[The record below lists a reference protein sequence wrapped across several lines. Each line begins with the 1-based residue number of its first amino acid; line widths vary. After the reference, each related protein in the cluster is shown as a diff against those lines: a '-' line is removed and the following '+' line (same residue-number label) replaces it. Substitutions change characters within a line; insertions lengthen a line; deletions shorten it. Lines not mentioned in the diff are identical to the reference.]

1 VRFASK
7 GATPWAPA
15 ISIVYRRVQHVR
27 RCLRLLLERVFA
39 RVRRQDDGG
48 VHSPRHGLR
57 CDLSNG
63 GRLHGAG
70 MQGTSVTCVRTYAR
84 HAARSVRGIRS
95 PTAKLVRRRADA
107 VPRSVGESPVHLKS
121 TIKPPEQGR
130 PMVCRREPG
139 SRFVSNGDYVK
150 NA

>member
-1 VRFASK
+1 
-7 GATPWAPA
+7 
-15 ISIVYRRVQHVR
+15 
-27 RCLRLLLERVFA
+27 
-39 RVRRQDDGG
+39 
-48 VHSPRHGLR
+48 
-57 CDLSNG
+57 
-63 GRLHGAG
+63 
-70 MQGTSVTCVRTYAR
+70 
-84 HAARSVRGIRS
+84 VRGIRS

-150 NA
+150 NAWISPAQWRSVRKRSEGCRLALMTTCYSGRKGCASSV